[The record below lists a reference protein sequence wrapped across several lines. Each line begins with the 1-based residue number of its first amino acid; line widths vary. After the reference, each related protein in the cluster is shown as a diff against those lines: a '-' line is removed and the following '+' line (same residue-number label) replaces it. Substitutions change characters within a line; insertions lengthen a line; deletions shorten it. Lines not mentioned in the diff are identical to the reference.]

1 MNTSKQE
8 MLVVVSHAAELTRGA
23 GTDYRELAG
32 KRDMDGE

>member
-1 MNTSKQE
+1 MI
-8 MLVVVSHAAELTRGA
+8 VISHASELTRGA